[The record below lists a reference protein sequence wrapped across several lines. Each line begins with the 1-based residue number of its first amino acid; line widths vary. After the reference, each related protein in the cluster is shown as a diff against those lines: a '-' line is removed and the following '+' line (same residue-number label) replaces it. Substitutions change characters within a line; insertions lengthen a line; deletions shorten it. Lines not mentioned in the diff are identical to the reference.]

1 MWPKGF
7 DFLPVFAS
15 ARPAFVKQA
24 GGSITLHRPHFM
36 RVNRTMRIIVLI
48 VTLIGALVLGIGLP
62 LIVWLAMRK

>member
-1 MWPKGF
+1 
-7 DFLPVFAS
+7 
-15 ARPAFVKQA
+15 
-24 GGSITLHRPHFM
+24 M